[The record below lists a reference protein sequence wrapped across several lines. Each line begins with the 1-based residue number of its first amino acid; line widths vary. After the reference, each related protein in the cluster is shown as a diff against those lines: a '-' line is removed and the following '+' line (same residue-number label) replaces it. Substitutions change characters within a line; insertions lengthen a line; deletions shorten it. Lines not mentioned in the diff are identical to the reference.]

1 MFMRHVSWFEVLVDL
16 VRGIMA
22 RAPALQA
29 GDMIDGWAQPY
40 GQVTFGYTS
49 FSGPA
54 SLAP

>member
-16 VRGIMA
+16 VRGVMA
-22 RAPALQA
+22 KAPALQA